1 MRRGLQLLLVLLA
14 PVAVFAAMIGADRA
28 FGALNGG
35 HGYIQRIDLPP
46 DDAGIGLPPIAGPLD
61 ASRPLVVIDAGHGG
75 HDPGAGTPSL
85 YEKEVTLKLAQA
97 LRDKLIADGGIRV
110 AMTRDDDRFLLLP
123 ERYEIARKLKADL
136 FISIHADSAENSDA
150 TGATV
155 YTLSDKGSS
164 EVATRMAARENSAD
178 TINGI
183 SLDGKSNALEAILV
197 DLSQRETQV
206 KSEEFARL
214 ILREGKDRLAFRPE
228 PLGSAAFI
236 VLKSPDVPSVLFE
249 SGYITNSADAA
260 RLASDQGRATFAE
273 ITARAM
279 RVFFARRSTG

>member
-1 MRRGLQLLLVLLA
+1 MGRALQLLMVVLA

-28 FGALNGG
+28 FGALSGG
-35 HGYIQRIDLPP
+35 HDYVQRIELPP
-46 DDAGIGLPPIAGPLD
+46 DDAGIGLPPVAGPLD

-75 HDPGAGTPSL
+75 HDPGAGTPAL
-85 YEKEVTLKLAQA
+85 YEKEVTLRLAQA
-97 LRDKLIADGGIRV
+97 LRDKLLADGGIRV
-110 AMTRDDDRFLLLP
+110 AMTRNDDRFLMLP

-136 FISIHADSAENSDA
+136 FISIHADSAENSSA

-164 EVATRMAARENSAD
+164 EVASRMAERENSSD

-206 KSEEFARL
+206 KSDEFARL
-214 ILREGKDRLAFRPE
+214 IVREGQGRLAFRPV
-228 PLGSAAFI
+228 PTGSAAFI

-249 SGYITNSADAA
+249 SGYISNANDAA
-260 RLASDQGRATFAE
+260 RLASDTGRQTFADV
-273 ITARAM
+273 TARAM
-279 RVFFARRSTG
+279 RVYFARRSTD